1 MFDSQVAGS
10 VSPAAYAPTSP
21 AWSAIDAD
29 AAVAPPQNQLVAV
42 ASEAELQLVAVASSK
57 LPGPRKRTSREHQLV
72 AQKMVTGKLRKRMLR
87 AEAGRAEAGGAQI
100 EEQDARLDA
109 QLRAAY
115 PAQLS
120 SVTTRALE
128 LAMSRSGLR
137 DTACK
142 VALTQMQLQANALL
156 DVLEQVVEGKLRLRL
171 FWEKYKWDETLER
184 LSLSGGALDD
194 EDWGDLL
201 PNQMK
206 STWNVLVQKRWI
218 GWVTVEGKVFEVPLV
233 VPPVILAGSITAGCL
248 WSAMFGEGKYAKS
261 LQEVSEKNTCPNHEA
276 PTALHGSTYRAHRE
290 HRAQGIDHRA
300 QSNADMPIAQY
311 ICKQAGGTV
320 CDDMFGKT
328 DSGYQVQCKKI
339 GWLVGLASFTK
350 LPIARL
356 VNQPDWTLQRK

>member
-1 MFDSQVAGS
+1 MAVTARRFWPLWPRQIAEVLRRDGRVIFLCMDWLALVAGDDSGIVPDLQVAVDQPPGGYSPTSPAESAIDVDDSGVVFDSQVAGS

-57 LPGPRKRTSREHQLV
+57 LPGPRKRTFREHQLV

-100 EEQDARLDA
+100 EEEDARLDA

-128 LAMSRSGLR
+128 LAVSRSGLR

-171 FWEKYKWDETLER
+171 FWEKYKWDETLQR
-184 LSLSGGALDD
+184 LSMSSRGFDD
-194 EDWGDLL
+194 EDLGDLL

-261 LQEVSEKNTCPNHEA
+261 LQEFSEQKALA
-276 PTALHGSTYRAHRE
+276 PSKTTLPEISERE
-290 HRAQGIDHRA
+290 RER
-300 QSNADMPIAQY
+300 
-311 ICKQAGGTV
+311 
-320 CDDMFGKT
+320 
-328 DSGYQVQCKKI
+328 
-339 GWLVGLASFTK
+339 
-350 LPIARL
+350 
-356 VNQPDWTLQRK
+356 